1 MKIKALWG
9 FTGSADLLKAE
20 SSKVKRGQVFD
31 EADDE
36 YAYTLIGKGLVEEIG
51 ADGKSKATKPKDS
64 KPAAPNETK

>member
-9 FTGSADLLKAE
+9 FMGSADLLKAE

-36 YAYTLIGKGLVEEIG
+36 YAYTLLGKGLVEEIG

-64 KPAAPNETK
+64 KPAAPKENK

>member
-1 MKIKALWG
+1 MKIRALWG

-20 SSKVKRGQVFD
+20 SPKVKRGQVFED
-31 EADDE
+31 ADDE

-64 KPAAPNETK
+64 KPAAPKETK